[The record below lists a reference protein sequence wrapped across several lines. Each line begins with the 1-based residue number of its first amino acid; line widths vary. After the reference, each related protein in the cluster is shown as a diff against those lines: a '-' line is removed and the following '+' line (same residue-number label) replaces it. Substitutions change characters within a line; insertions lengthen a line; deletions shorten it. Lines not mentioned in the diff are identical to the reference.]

1 MWGMDALTGSD
12 FCILRSGECLAQYIK
27 PGMHAVRLL
36 FDRAC
41 ALILIK
47 SLNEGVL
54 PRGFTTEYS

>member
-1 MWGMDALTGSD
+1 
-12 FCILRSGECLAQYIK
+12 
-27 PGMHAVRLL
+27 MHAVRLL

-54 PRGFTTEYS
+54 PRGFTTEYSLNNNLNVNNYAS